1 MNPSFRAGRHRSS
14 RFRAPL
20 LGCAALLMLAGP
32 AFAQTRVA
40 LTRGKLQLPDFATLT
55 DKATETV
62 NVTLDSRLLGMACR
76 FLDSNEPEE
85 AQARKFCT
93 SLKGIYVRHFTFDK
107 DYVYPKADIDR
118 LRRQLAT
125 PGWSQIVGA
134 RSKKENTD
142 VDVYVL
148 IEGDKA
154 AGLSI
159 IASQPREFTIVNIV
173 GSIDLE
179 QLHELEGQLGVPEL
193 EIERGGQAPAP
204 AKPPAGK

>member
-1 MNPSFRAGRHRSS
+1 MNP
-14 RFRAPL
+14 RFRASL
-20 LGCAALLMLAGP
+20 LGGIALLTLSGP
-32 AFAQTRVA
+32 AFAQTKVA
-40 LTRGKLQLPDFATLT
+40 LSRGQLQLPDFATLA
-55 DKATETV
+55 DKASETV
-62 NVTLDSRLLGMACR
+62 HVTLDSRLLGMACR
-76 FLDSNEPEE
+76 FLNSNEPEE

-93 SLKGIYVRHFTFDK
+93 SLQGIYVRHFTFEK
-107 DYVYPKADIDR
+107 DYIYPKADIDR
-118 LRRQLAT
+118 LRRQLSA
-125 PGWSQIVGA
+125 PGWNQIVGA

-193 EIERGGQAPAP
+193 EIERGDKAPARP
-204 AKPPAGK
+204 APGK